1 MATPDDLDKELKKI
15 TQSTGSVSGGGL
27 DTKRGRASWQ
37 IRTRRDIASII
48 YQLNTVYYNIVKTL
62 TDGKDAGREN
72 VLEVG
77 IAGTNI
83 ICYQDATQGSAFWAD
98 LLEKPATIKEVF
110 DSVLSKISD
119 IENQINET
127 SGTTTYDDSSLTA
140 RLDCIELNLLQI
152 MKDTLGTG
160 SYGCDGSN
168 DFVHSLASLINAIG
182 ANFSGFTPIHSAHA
196 GETAVSSLTLSI
208 LSSGITW
215 DVAVSQTNVADLTTH
230 LTCIRDAIGMS
241 GASDCT
247 NTFST
252 ETPSAATGGNNF
264 IADGDSLREAI
275 KALDTAIPTS
285 GGGGWPTSTGVDY
298 AGTDYEAASVA
309 ATNGYVAIVPGGTG
323 GIQATISDGTIA
335 GGNSRGAYC
344 VDLQFSRIAADQV
357 ASGIYSTLVG
367 GLNNKVPGSFS
378 TVIGG
383 AGNVAGSTYTS
394 TVIGGNSNQATA
406 PLTSMLGGKDGI
418 ADHWNEF
425 VHSKNANS
433 QYSRLVLD
441 TSTTDATPTPLYNA
455 FYSSGWPTATAYE
468 RTLGLLDDT
477 AYRFRIDAVAWEES
491 TGDTAWWEI
500 SGCIKR
506 GTGVGSTTLVG
517 STYVTTDSDAG
528 ASGWQLNV
536 TADTTDGVLRLE
548 AVGEAAHTI
557 RWSATIHS
565 TKVNG

>member
-27 DTKRGRASWQ
+27 DTKRVELLVQ

-127 SGTTTYDDSSLTA
+127 SGTTTYDDSSLHK

-309 ATNGYVAIVPGGTG
+309 AANGYLAIVPNGTG
-323 GIQATISDGTIA
+323 SIQAAVSDGTAA
-335 GGNSRGAYC
+335 GGNSRGLLSI
-344 VDLQFSRIAADQV
+344 DLQLSRTAADQV
-357 ASGIYSTLVG
+357 YSGSTSVLIG
-367 GLNNKVPGSFS
+367 GTSNKVEGVSN
-378 TVIGG
+378 VAIGG
-383 AGNVAGSTYTS
+383 SENSVEGLIRSTIVSGNNNTTTAPYTS
-394 TVIGGNSNQATA
+394 I
-406 PLTSMLGGKDGI
+406 LGGRFGL
-418 ADHWNEF
+418 ADHWGEF
-425 VHSKNANS
+425 VHSKSSNS
-433 QYSRLVLD
+433 QYSRL
-441 TSTTDATPTPLYNA
+441 
-455 FYSSGWPTATAYE
+455 F
-468 RTLGLLDDT
+468 
-477 AYRFRIDAVAWEES
+477 
-491 TGDTAWWEI
+491 
-500 SGCIKR
+500 
-506 GTGVGSTTLVG
+506 
-517 STYVTTDSDAG
+517 
-528 ASGWQLNV
+528 
-536 TADTTDGVLRLE
+536 
-548 AVGEAAHTI
+548 
-557 RWSATIHS
+557 
-565 TKVNG
+565 